1 MKATEMPDTADPS
14 GCVTLEDLARR
25 TGEKPERLERW
36 RDAGLIGTAES
47 CDFQLRDVGRA
58 MLLHD
63 LLHYGITLDTI
74 ADAAKNTDSA
84 FYRYL
89 ETMGDHYAVPAY
101 SVQEAAERV
110 GIDVDQARRLID
122 AGGVDEHGEMLD
134 EADLRFLESC
144 KVALGAGMPEEAL
157 LQILRVYSDNMSRI
171 AEVGARVGHFYMHQP
186 LMNQGHSPA
195 ESIQML
201 ESTFA
206 RIEPLVEPAI
216 FYFHHKGLERA
227 QWEDMLMHLEEEA
240 GLAEKPDTPG
250 QVRQAIMFVD
260 LASFTP
266 LAEAMGDL
274 RAAQVLQRFS
284 SIVRSAARRAHG
296 RIVKQIG
303 DAFMLMF
310 SEPHQ
315 AVICAV
321 GLEAHCAREPQ
332 FPAVRAGIHWGPVL
346 YREGD
351 YFGSN
356 VNVASRLAAE
366 AGRHQ
371 ILISGDLWRRVK
383 DIEGIEFVRL
393 GKRRLKGL
401 AQEIEVYEAR
411 WTEPGRAERFTD
423 PVCGMEI
430 GPTEVAA
437 RLTFD
442 GREHAFCSEDCLRKF
457 VASPATY
464 LPA

>member
-1 MKATEMPDTADPS
+1 MTDKTESKAEI
-14 GCVTLEDLARR
+14 CLTLDDLASR
-25 TGEKPERLERW
+25 TGEKPERLEEW
-36 RDAGLIGTAES
+36 RQAGIIGGPDS
-47 CDFQLRDVGRA
+47 CEFSLQDVGRA
-58 MLLHD
+58 RLVHD

-74 ADAAKNTDSA
+74 ATAAKNPDSV
-84 FYRYL
+84 FCRYL
-89 ETMGDHYAVPAY
+89 DEMGDHYAVPTY
-101 SVQEAAERV
+101 SLAEASERY
-110 GIDVDQARRLID
+110 GIDIEQARRLMD

-134 EADLRFLESC
+134 DRDLQFLKSC
-144 KVALGAGMPEEAL
+144 KIALDAGMPEEAL
-157 LQILRVYSDNMSRI
+157 LQILRVYSDNMARI

-186 LMNQGHSPA
+186 LIQQGHSGA
-195 ESIQML
+195 ESMDLL
-201 ESTFA
+201 ESAF
-206 RIEPLVEPAI
+206 RQIEPLVEPAI

-240 GLAEKPDTPG
+240 GLAEKPEAPG
-250 QVRQAIMFVD
+250 QIRQAIMFVD

-284 SIVRSAARRAHG
+284 SIVRSAARHAHG

-321 GLEAHCAREPQ
+321 GLEDYCSREPQ

-356 VNVASRLAAE
+356 VNVASRLAAD
-366 AGRHQ
+366 AQRHQ
-371 ILISGDLWRRVK
+371 LLISGDLWRRVK
-383 DIEGIEFVRL
+383 DIDGIEFVRL
-393 GKRRLKGL
+393 GRRRLKGL
-401 AQEIEVYEAR
+401 AQEIQVYEAR
-411 WTEPGRAERFTD
+411 WAEPGKLDRIAD

-430 GPTEVAA
+430 GPSEVAA
-437 RLTFD
+437 RLSYE
-442 GREHAFCSEDCLRKF
+442 GREHVFCSDDCLRKF

-464 LPA
+464 IPA